1 MKKFFT
7 LIFILSFFKSF
18 SQYPPESDPHRGLY
32 VDKFAKRLQG
42 GSGYDPNFSVL
53 GVDENRDGIF
63 EKEDALLNYCAENH
77 ITDIELYDLEKI
89 FGGTITA
96 WNENTKKNEILE
108 LHLCRFMQKAR
119 EEYCITE
126 IGAAGSTAY
135 NFDSVAAFN
144 ERYPITEPYRLRN
157 DQRNSSKFDTSLNIV
172 ERAIP
177 DTDPEYKK
185 AELLKY
191 CLRTTDFNSCNPC
204 GARFD
209 NLNTEVE
216 FWFDCVNDLGDFQDL
231 LFAINSIKQM
241 YNLNHPDHPLK
252 IESYLAM
259 MSLCSNYTDV
269 VRFLD
274 GCNNCAPCTN
284 CNNPHP
290 KTIDRVL
297 YSQLT
302 GNGNYY
308 DYSIQNVF
316 ENAETS
322 DSTDFHSIQY
332 AECTATGGSVDYL
345 GSWFALSPWYNIFSA
360 EEFFYDGYRNNGGAT
375 FWSSESNN
383 LQPGGTTWFAATHM
397 VGELDDPLIIQNA
410 GPWCVSDST
419 LITFYYVGPDDPG
432 VDYEF
437 WVTNDSDGSVVY
449 PQNGSMFTGTSTAYI
464 ASTSLLPRHRSID
477 FTDTLLFP
485 LLYLHAGNFTSHIN
499 VHYDHSSG
507 CSYSCDYPLHVNDHP
522 VIDIIGDSVLCHG
535 KYTFLKCPYAGSIQW
550 YQNNNPVYQGNNQ
563 FLQVTEDGDYYAYVT
578 AGGSCTGYTDTVHI
592 HVKPLPNVF
601 VNAFCNG
608 NGTVTLKA
616 NHDTPNPT
624 STNIHGDGG
633 LLYQWNTGAITDQI
647 TVNAGPSRVSYRLLY
662 TDPYSGCSETKD
674 ISVPATPINSYTPSI
689 VVQVTPSSPCSHNG
703 ILRGGIVPDPGGT
716 VSYLWSTGQTTRN
729 IYDVAPGVYSL
740 IETVWGGACS
750 YYTTLTVGSLPV
762 DSPTVNPS
770 ITNVSCHN
778 NHDGAIQ
785 LTLAGGHPPFTFS
798 WWNVPDDSIH
808 DPHAQ
813 NITELYAGTYQVSIF
828 DSAGC
833 EFRKSFYVGSSN
845 GNVNINTGTINPV
858 VQCAND
864 HSGSATVTVTGGNNP
879 YSYQWNDSALQTTSS
894 ATNLYAGTY
903 SVTVTDANGCT
914 DAQLVSVPTT
924 ATFITA
930 ELIDS
935 SITQLNCDTSAD
947 GTLLVDICGGTMPY
961 TLNGSWIYDSLARLE
976 NLGPGDYP
984 LIVTDANGCVISD
997 TFYIISP
1004 VPVASSSIVTH
1015 TSCIGCPDGSI
1026 TVTPSGGTPPYLIT
1040 WNPSNGNLNGTVIE
1054 NLPAGVYE
1062 ICIADSFSCITC
1074 RIDTVLDDPLSA
1086 DEIEAAG
1093 FKIYPNPFNQTSTLY
1108 LNHIPED
1115 CVFRIYDL
1123 TGRNVN
1129 ELYPDKSETIIERK
1143 NLEAGVY
1150 YFELSGKNIGVQK
1163 GKVILY

>member
-7 LIFILSFFKSF
+7 LIFILSFFNSY

-32 VDKFAKRLQG
+32 VDKFAKRIQG
-42 GSGYDPNFSVL
+42 GSGYDPSFSIL
-53 GVDENRDGIF
+53 AVDENRDGIF

-89 FGGTITA
+89 FGGSIIA
-96 WNENTKKNEILE
+96 WNENTKMNEILE

-119 EEYCITE
+119 DQYCITE

-172 ERAIP
+172 ERTIP
-177 DTDPEYKK
+177 ETDPEFKK

-216 FWFDCVNDLGDFQDL
+216 FWFDCANDLGDFQDL

-241 YNLNHPDHPLK
+241 YNVNHPDHPLK
-252 IESYLAM
+252 IESYLA
-259 MSLCSNYTDV
+259 LLTYCSNYTDV
-269 VRFLD
+269 IRFLD
-274 GCNNCAPCTN
+274 GCNNCAPCSN
-284 CNNPHP
+284 CNNPHS

-302 GNGNYY
+302 PNGLYY
-308 DYSIQNVF
+308 DYSMQNIF
-316 ENAETS
+316 EHAETG
-322 DSTDFHSIQY
+322 DSTDYHSIQY
-332 AECTATGGSVDYL
+332 AEWTNTGGSVDYL
-345 GSWFALSPWYNIFSA
+345 GSWFAQSPWYNIFSA
-360 EEFFYDGYRNNGGAT
+360 EEFYYDGYRNNGGAT

-397 VGELDDPLIIQNA
+397 VGYLDDPLVIQNA
-410 GPWCVSDST
+410 GPYITSDSA
-419 LITFYYVGPDDPG
+419 LITLFYVGPDDPG
-432 VDYEF
+432 IDYDF
-437 WVTNDSDGSVVY
+437 WITNDLDGSVVY
-449 PQNGSMFTGTSTAYI
+449 PQGGGMISGVSTPYIPSTST
-464 ASTSLLPRHRSID
+464 LPRHRSID

-485 LLYLHAGNFTSHIN
+485 KLYLHPGNYTTHIN
-499 VHYDHSSG
+499 MFYDHHSG
-507 CSYSCDYPLHVNDHP
+507 CSYSCDYPLTVESTP
-522 VIDIIGDSVLCHG
+522 TIDIIGDSVFCHG
-535 KYTFLKCPYAGSIQW
+535 KYSFLKCPNGSAIQW
-550 YQNNNPVYQGNNQ
+550 YKDTMPVYGGTTQ
-563 FLQVTEDGDYYAYVT
+563 FLQVTEDGDYYSYIL
-578 AGGSCTGYTDTVHI
+578 GGGYTDTVHI
-592 HVKPLPNVF
+592 HVLPLPNVF
-601 VNAFCNG
+601 INGFCNG

-616 NHDTPNPT
+616 NLDVANPS

-633 LLYQWNTGAITDQI
+633 MLYKWNTGDITDQL
-647 TVNAGPSRVSYRLLY
+647 TVNAGPSRVSYRLVY
-662 TDPYSGCSETKD
+662 TDPYSGCSATKGY
-674 ISVPATPINSYTPSI
+674 SVPAAPTNTYTSSI
-689 VVQVTPSSPCSHNG
+689 VVNTPPSSPCSQDG
-703 ILRGGIVPDPGGT
+703 RLGAGMVPDPGITG
-716 VSYLWSTGQTTRN
+716 SYLWSTGETTRYIN
-729 IYDVAPGVYSL
+729 NVGPGVYSVTS
-740 IETVWGGACS
+740 TVWGGACS
-750 YYTTLTVGSLPV
+750 YYSTMLVGSLPV
-762 DSPTVNPS
+762 DSPAVS
-770 ITNVSCHN
+770 AAITNVSCHN
-778 NHDGAIQ
+778 LHDGSIQ
-785 LTLAGGHPPFTFS
+785 LTLAGGHPPFTFT
-798 WWNVPDDSIH
+798 WRNIPDDSIH

-813 NITELYAGTYQVSIF
+813 NLTELYAGNYQVSIF

-833 EFRKSFYVGSSN
+833 EFRKSFYVGSSS
-845 GNVNINTGTINPV
+845 GNVIASPGTITPV

-864 HSGSATVTVTGGNNP
+864 HSGSAAVTVTGGNNP
-879 YSYQWNDSALQTTSS
+879 YSYQWNDSAMQTTST

-903 SVTVTDANGCT
+903 TVTVTDANGCT
-914 DAQLVSVPTT
+914 DSQLISVPTT

-947 GTLLVDICGGTMPY
+947 GTLLVDICGGTLPY
-961 TLNGSWIYDSLARLE
+961 SLNGSWIYDSLARLE

-984 LIVTDANGCVISD
+984 IIVTDANGCVISD
-997 TFYIISP
+997 TFYITAPAP
-1004 VPVASSSIVTH
+1004 VVSSSIVTH

-1040 WNPSNGNLNGTVIE
+1040 WIPANGNLNGTLIE
-1054 NLPAGVYE
+1054 NLPAGIYE
-1062 ICIADSFSCITC
+1062 ICIADSFNCITC

-1086 DEIEAAG
+1086 AEILNTG

-1108 LNHIPED
+1108 LKHIPED
-1115 CVFRIYDL
+1115 CVFRMYDL

-1129 ELYPDKSETIIERK
+1129 ELYPEKAETLIERK

-1150 YFELSGKNIGVQK
+1150 YFELSGKNSAVQK
-1163 GKVILY
+1163 GKIILY